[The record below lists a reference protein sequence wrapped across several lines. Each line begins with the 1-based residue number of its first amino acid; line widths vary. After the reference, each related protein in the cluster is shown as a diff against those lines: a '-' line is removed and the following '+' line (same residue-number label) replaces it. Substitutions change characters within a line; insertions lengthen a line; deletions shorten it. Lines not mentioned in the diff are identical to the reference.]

1 MRIER
6 KNMPKTKRAEHKR
19 SVRVARAHTTSL
31 PKLEVKEPQRS
42 RNVPGYKPPARG
54 LARYPWAIGLS
65 LLVIA
70 ASIFSLYY
78 FKAGPFAPPK
88 RATVKVHVVS
98 TPKPDLTLPSPSPC
112 LKVTKQLTDTTPAP
126 DATTF
131 AKIVH
136 SYPNPPSM
144 FINTQAF
151 YCVGINTN
159 RGLIVV
165 ELDPHYAPV
174 TVNNFVFL
182 AENHFY
188 DGLKFHRV
196 VPGFVIQGGDPLG
209 NGTGSPGYKFK
220 DEPVLGNYT
229 AGVIVMANSGANT
242 NGSQFFIT
250 LADDTK
256 TLAKS
261 YNLFGRVVQG
271 MNIVLKIQGPDPSN
285 ANTKNIVPD
294 VMNHV
299 IVLQTS

>member
-1 MRIER
+1 
-6 KNMPKTKRAEHKR
+6 MPKTKRVEHKR
-19 SVRVARAHTTSL
+19 AVRVAKAHATSL
-31 PKLEVKEPQRS
+31 PKLEVKEPQQ
-42 RNVPGYKPPARG
+42 RNRNMPGYKPPVRG
-54 LARYPWAIGLS
+54 VARYPWAIGLS

-78 FKAGPFAPPK
+78 FKAGPFATPK
-88 RATVKVHVVS
+88 KATVKVHVVP
-98 TPKPDLTLPSPSPC
+98 TPKPNLTLPNPSPC
-112 LKVTKQLTDTTPAP
+112 LKLTKQLTDTAPAP
-126 DATTF
+126 DAATF

-144 FINTQAF
+144 FINLNSF

-165 ELDPHYAPV
+165 ELDPQYAPV

-209 NGTGSPGYKFK
+209 NGTGGPGYKFK
-220 DEPVLGNYT
+220 DEPVLGTYT
-229 AGVIVMANSGANT
+229 QGVIVMANSGPNT

-250 LADDTK
+250 LANDTK
-256 TLAKS
+256 TLTKS

-271 MNIVLKIQGPDPSN
+271 MNVVLKIQGPNPDD
-285 ANTKNIVPD
+285 AKTKNIVPD

-299 IVLQTS
+299 IVLQAS

>member
-1 MRIER
+1 
-6 KNMPKTKRAEHKR
+6 MPKTKRAEHKR
-19 SVRVARAHTTSL
+19 AVRVAKAHATSL

-42 RNVPGYKPPARG
+42 RKMPGYKPPSRG

-70 ASIFSLYY
+70 ASIISLYY

-88 RATVKVHVVS
+88 KATVKVTVVP
-98 TPKPDLTLPSPSPC
+98 TPKPNLTLPNPSPC
-112 LKVTKQLTDTTPAP
+112 LKLTKQLTDTTPAP

-131 AKIVH
+131 AKFVH

-144 FINTQAF
+144 FINTKSF

-165 ELDPHYAPV
+165 ELDPQYAPV

-209 NGTGSPGYKFK
+209 SGSGGPGYKFK
-220 DEPVLGNYT
+220 DEPVLGNYI
-229 AGVIVMANSGANT
+229 AGVIAMANSGANT

-250 LADDTK
+250 TANDTK
-256 TLAKS
+256 SLTKS

-271 MNIVLKIQGPDPSN
+271 LNIAQKIQGPDPSN

-299 IVLQTS
+299 TVLQAS

>member
-1 MRIER
+1 MRIES
-6 KNMPKTKRAEHKR
+6 KNMPKTKRADHKR
-19 SVRVARAHTTSL
+19 SVRVAKAHATSL

-88 RATVKVHVVS
+88 KATVKVHVVS

-112 LKVTKQLTDTTPAP
+112 LKVTKQLTDTAPAP
-126 DATTF
+126 DATTL

-256 TLAKS
+256 TLTKS

-271 MNIVLKIQGPDPSN
+271 MNIVLKIQGPDPGN

-294 VMNHV
+294 VMEHV

>member
-1 MRIER
+1 
-6 KNMPKTKRAEHKR
+6 MPKTKRVEHKR
-19 SVRVARAHTTSL
+19 ATRVAKAHATSL
-31 PKLEVKEPQRS
+31 PKLEVKEPQQRS
-42 RNVPGYKPPARG
+42 RTMPGYKPPARG

-78 FKAGPFAPPK
+78 FKAGPFATPK
-88 RATVKVHVVS
+88 KAVVKVHVAP
-98 TPKPDLTLPSPSPC
+98 TPKPNLTLPNPSPC
-112 LKVTKQLTDTTPAP
+112 LKLTKQLTDTAPAP
-126 DATTF
+126 DATTI
-131 AKIVH
+131 AKTVH

-144 FINTQAF
+144 FINTNSF

-165 ELDPHYAPV
+165 ELDPQYAPV

-209 NGTGSPGYKFK
+209 NGTGGPGYKFK
-220 DEPVLGNYT
+220 DEPVLGTYT
-229 AGVIVMANSGANT
+229 QGVIVMANSGANS

-250 LADDTK
+250 LANDTK
-256 TLAKS
+256 TLTKS

-271 MNIVLKIQGPDPSN
+271 MNVVLKIQGPNPDD
-285 ANTKNIVPD
+285 AKTKNNVPD
-294 VMNHV
+294 VMEHV
-299 IVLQTS
+299 IVLQAS

>member
-1 MRIER
+1 
-6 KNMPKTKRAEHKR
+6 MPKTKRVEHKR
-19 SVRVARAHTTSL
+19 AVRVAKAHATSL
-31 PKLEVKEPQRS
+31 PKLEVKEPQQ
-42 RNVPGYKPPARG
+42 RNRNMPGYKPPVRG

-78 FKAGPFAPPK
+78 FKAGPFALPK
-88 RATVKVHVVS
+88 KVVVHVTP
-98 TPKPDLTLPSPSPC
+98 TPKPDLALPNPSPC
-112 LKVTKQLTDTTPAP
+112 LKLTKQLTNTTPAP
-126 DATTF
+126 DAAAF

-136 SYPNPPSM
+136 SYSKSPTMS
-144 FINTQAF
+144 INTHSF

-165 ELDPHYAPV
+165 ELDPQYAPV

-209 NGTGSPGYKFK
+209 NGTGGPGYKFK
-220 DEPVLGNYT
+220 DEPVLGTYT

-250 LADDTK
+250 TADDTK
-256 TLAKS
+256 TLTKS

-271 MNIVLKIQGPDPSN
+271 MNIVLKIQGPNPDD
-285 ANTKNIVPD
+285 AKTKNIVPD
-294 VMNHV
+294 VMEHV
-299 IVLQTS
+299 IVLQAS

>member
-1 MRIER
+1 
-6 KNMPKTKRAEHKR
+6 MPKTKRAEHKR
-19 SVRVARAHTTSL
+19 NVRVAKAHATSL

-42 RNVPGYKPPARG
+42 RNTPGYKPPARG
-54 LARYPWAIGLS
+54 LARYPWAIGLT

-70 ASIFSLYY
+70 ASIISLYY

-88 RATVKVHVVS
+88 KAAVHAGPTVK
-98 TPKPDLTLPSPSPC
+98 PNLALPNPSPC
-112 LKVTKQLTDTTPAP
+112 LKVTKQLTDTAPAP
-126 DATTF
+126 DSATF

-136 SYPNPPSM
+136 SYANPPTM
-144 FINTQAF
+144 FINTHAF

-165 ELDPHYAPV
+165 ELDPQYAPV

-196 VPGFVIQGGDPLG
+196 VPGFVIQGGDPQ
-209 NGTGSPGYKFK
+209 GTGSGGPGYKFK
-220 DEPVLGNYT
+220 DETVWGNYT
-229 AGVIVMANSGANT
+229 QGVIAMANSGANT

-250 LADDTK
+250 TANDTK
-256 TLAKS
+256 TLKKTF
-261 YNLFGRVVQG
+261 NLFGRVVQG
-271 MNIVLKIQGPDPSN
+271 MDVVQKIQGPNPSD
-285 ANTKNIVPD
+285 AKTTNIVPD

-299 IVLQTS
+299 IVVQAP